1 MQIEKTVEGL
11 DEETGTLKI
20 ELKYDP
26 ERNRKQLLFHQSPE
40 MYKLFGGAMGG
51 GKTAAL
57 INEGQMLG
65 FDYPGNFGLLLRK
78 TLPSFIDTV
87 LPQLE
92 KFVDRRTI
100 YGWNE
105 TKKYIYYRNG
115 SRIRYGGLGERE
127 DDWDKFMSG
136 EYGWIALDQ
145 AEQFTEEQFIMLATR
160 LRLNLPGIRYFFLLS
175 CNPNVGWIK
184 ERFLEKNLEDHTFI
198 PSLPEDNKQN
208 LPKNYIPNMKKILTP
223 LSYKALMKGD
233 WEAVGE
239 PDNVYVYL
247 DVRAAMKRRVKPS
260 LPLEIG
266 VDVARSE
273 RHTSDETVITLREGL
288 RVEIY
293 KTSKGVDLMK
303 TAGDIWKLIA
313 ERILPRWKE
322 EGIETSKEKK
332 SSLKISIKVDADGLG
347 SGVVDRLKE
356 QRGEKQSL
364 CAKWIMDNVSKERK
378 KNLAEEKFRVY
389 IKIIEIHG
397 AGKPKDP
404 IKFKNVRSEIHWG
417 LRELLEIVSLPNDR
431 ELLTQLMSI
440 KYDRNSA
447 GQLFIIPKDKI
458 KEKLGRSPDQ
468 AESVIYSL
476 ADIKPVS
483 DPRITRL

>member
-1 MQIEKTVEGL
+1 MLEKRITEDFEL
-11 DEETGTLKI
+11 ETKI
-20 ELKYDP
+20 LEIDLKYDP
-26 ERNRKQLLFHQSPE
+26 ERNKKQLEFHEAPE

-57 INEGQMLG
+57 INEGQMLS
-65 FDYPGNFGLLLRK
+65 FDYPGNFGLLLRR
-78 TLPSFIDTV
+78 TFPSFTDTV
-87 LPQLE
+87 YPQLE
-92 KFVDRRTI
+92 KFIDKRTI
-100 YGWNE
+100 AGWNE
-105 TKKYIYYRNG
+105 TKKYIYYKNG

-145 AEQFTEEQFIMLATR
+145 AEQFTEEQFIMLSTR
-160 LRLNLPGIRYFFLLS
+160 LRLNLPGIKYFFLLS
-175 CNPNVGWIK
+175 CNPNIGWIK

-198 PSLPEDNKQN
+198 PSLPEDNKEN
-208 LPKNYIPNMKKILTP
+208 LPPNYIPNMKKILSP
-223 LSYKALMKGD
+223 VSYKALMEGD

-239 PDNVYVYL
+239 PDNLYL
-247 DVRAAMKRRVKPS
+247 YLAIRASMKRRVKAS

-273 RHTSDETVITLREGL
+273 RHTSDETVITLREGA
-288 RVEIY
+288 RVEFY
-293 KTSKGVDLMK
+293 NKAKGHDLMK
-303 TAGDIWKLIA
+303 TTGEIWKCCA
-313 ERILPRWKE
+313 ERILPKWKE
-322 EGIETSKEKK
+322 AGIEIIAKK
-332 SSLKISIKVDADGLG
+332 AILKITIKVDADGLG

-356 QRGEKQSL
+356 QRSEKQAL
-364 CAKWIMDNVSKERK
+364 YTKWVLKNVSKKARES
-378 KNLAEEKFRVY
+378 LAEASFKVY
-389 IKIIEIHG
+389 IKILEIHG
-397 AGKPKDP
+397 AGKPKNP
-404 IKFKNVRSEIHWG
+404 IKFKNVRTEIHWG
-417 LRELLEIVSLPNDR
+417 LRELLDIISLPNDR

-468 AESVIYSL
+468 AESVIYAL

>member
-1 MQIEKTVEGL
+1 MQIEKITKDAITE
-11 DEETGTLKI
+11 DGTLKI

-26 ERNRKQLLFHQSPE
+26 KRNKKQLEFHQAPE

-57 INEGQMLG
+57 INEALMLG
-65 FDYPGNFGLLLRK
+65 LDYPGNFGLLLRK
-78 TLPSFIDTV
+78 TLPSFTDTV
-87 LPQLE
+87 YPQLE
-92 KFVDRRTI
+92 KFIDRRI
-100 YGWNE
+100 ISGWNE
-105 TKKYIYYRNG
+105 TKKYIYFRNG

-136 EYGWIALDQ
+136 EYGWIAIDQ
-145 AEQFTEEQFIMLATR
+145 AEQFTEEQFTMLATR
-160 LRLNLPGIRYFFLLS
+160 LRLRLPGIKYFFLLS

-184 ERFLEKNLEDHTFI
+184 ELFIERNQEDYVFI
-198 PSLPEDNKQN
+198 PSLPEDNREN
-208 LPKNYIPNMKKILTP
+208 LPTDYISRMKKLLP
-223 LSYKALMKGD
+223 SLSYKSLMEGD
-233 WEAVGE
+233 WDAVGE
-239 PDNVYVYL
+239 PDNIYVYL
-247 DVRAAMKRRVKPS
+247 AVRAAMKRRVDPS

-293 KTSKGVDLMK
+293 NTAKGVDLMK
-303 TAGDIWKLIA
+303 TAGEIWECVA

-322 EGIETSKEKK
+322 KGIEISKEKK
-332 SSLKISIKVDADGLG
+332 PSLKITIKVDADGLG

-356 QRGEKQSL
+356 QRGEKQIL
-364 CAKWIMDNVSKERK
+364 YAKWILKNISPKVK
-378 KNLAEEKFRVY
+378 KNLAVEHFRVY

-397 AGKPKDP
+397 AGKPKDVL
-404 IKFKNVRSEIHWG
+404 KFKNVRSEIHWG
-417 LRELLEIVSLPNDR
+417 LRELLDIVSLPNDR

-476 ADIKPVS
+476 ADIKPVAE
-483 DPRITRL
+483 PRLTRL

>member
-1 MQIEKTVEGL
+1 MLEKRIIEDLDPETKTLEI
-11 DEETGTLKI
+11 D
-20 ELKYDP
+20 LKYDP
-26 ERNRKQLLFHQSPE
+26 RRNKKQLEFHEAPE

-51 GKTAAL
+51 GKTGAL
-57 INEGQMLG
+57 INEGQMLS
-65 FDYPGNFGLLLRK
+65 FQYPGNFGLLLRR
-78 TLPSFIDTV
+78 TFPSFTDTV

-92 KFVDRRTI
+92 KFVDKRTI
-100 YGWNE
+100 SGWNE
-105 TKKYIYYRNG
+105 TKKYIYYKNG
-115 SRIRYGGLGERE
+115 SKIRYGGLGERE

-145 AEQFTEEQFIMLATR
+145 AEQFTEYQFTMLATR
-160 LRLNLPGIRYFFLLS
+160 LRLNIPDIRYYFLLS

-184 ERFLEKNLEDHTFI
+184 ERFLEKSIDDHVFI
-198 PSLPEDNKQN
+198 PSLPEDNKEN
-208 LPKNYIPNMKKILTP
+208 LPPDYISNMKKILTP
-223 LSYKALMKGD
+223 LSYKALMEGD
-233 WEAVGE
+233 WDAVGE
-239 PDNVYVYL
+239 PDNLYVYL
-247 DVRAAMKRRVKPS
+247 AIRAAMKRRVKAS

-293 KTSKGVDLMK
+293 STAKGHDLMK
-303 TAGDIWKLIA
+303 TAGEIWKCVA
-313 ERILPRWKE
+313 ERILPQWKE
-322 EGIETSKEKK
+322 AGIEKTSDKK
-332 SSLKISIKVDADGLG
+332 SMLKVTIKVDADGLG

-356 QRGEKQSL
+356 QRSEKQAL
-364 CAKWIMDNVSKERK
+364 YTQWVLKNVSKEK
-378 KNLAEEKFRVY
+378 KKKLAEEKFRVY

-397 AGKPKDP
+397 AAKPKDP
-404 IKFKNVRSEIHWG
+404 LKFKNIRTEIHWG
-417 LRELLEIVSLPNDR
+417 LRELLDIVSLPNNR

>member
-1 MQIEKTVEGL
+1 MPTERIIEDFEL
-11 DEETGTLKI
+11 ETKVLEI

-26 ERNRKQLLFHQSPE
+26 ERNKKQLEFHQAPE

-57 INEGQMLG
+57 INEGQELC
-65 FDYPGNFGLLLRK
+65 FDYPGNFGLLLRR
-78 TLPSFIDTV
+78 TFPSFIDTV
-87 LPQLE
+87 YPQLE
-92 KFVDRRTI
+92 KFIDRRTI
-100 YGWNE
+100 SGWNE

-136 EYGWIALDQ
+136 EYGWIAIDQ
-145 AEQFTEEQFIMLATR
+145 AEQFTEHQFIMLATR

-175 CNPNVGWIK
+175 CNPNIGWIK

-198 PSLPEDNKQN
+198 PSLPEDNKEN
-208 LPKNYIPNMKKILTP
+208 LPDNYISNMKKILTP
-223 LSYKALMKGD
+223 VSYKALMEGD

-239 PDNVYVYL
+239 PDNLYL
-247 DVRAAMKRRVKPS
+247 YLAIRAAMKRRVKAS

-266 VDVARSE
+266 VDVARAE

-293 KTSKGVDLMK
+293 NSAKGHDLMK
-303 TAGDIWKLIA
+303 TTGLIWKCVA
-313 ERILPRWKE
+313 ERILPQWEK
-322 EGIETSKEKK
+322 EGIETTKEKK
-332 SSLKISIKVDADGLG
+332 STLKITIKVDADGLG

-356 QRGEKQSL
+356 QRSDKQAL
-364 CAKWIMDNVSKERK
+364 YTQWVLKNVSKEK
-378 KNLAEEKFRVY
+378 KKKLAEENFRVY

-397 AGKPKDP
+397 AGSAKNP

-417 LRELLEIVSLPNDR
+417 LRELLDIISLPNDR